1 MICIL
6 KKFRDTNLEGVDI
19 MLIDQEKCVGCGT
32 CLPFCPVEAIQLKAR
47 ENSADA
53 DKKKSKKFSIIV
65 LDECAECGVCL
76 RSAGCP
82 QDAIYQQPLEYP
94 RTIRSLMSDVLTV
107 AQESQISGRGTE
119 EMKTNEVT
127 GRFKKGFTGVGIE
140 VGRAITGARIRDVEK
155 IAMAVAKLNI
165 EFEKVNPTTSMM
177 SDPATGRFKNE
188 LLNEKVLSA
197 ILEFCV
203 KNEQLPELFDILGQ
217 VAKEIDSVF
226 SLDIATRLDSDGA
239 NPTRRYIDA
248 AGLWV
253 APNGKTNVALGR
265 PLIQE
270 D

>member
-1 MICIL
+1 
-6 KKFRDTNLEGVDI
+6 
-19 MLIDQEKCVGCGT
+19 MLIDEDKCVGCAT
-32 CLPFCPVEAIQLKAR
+32 CIPFCPVEAIQLIKR
-47 ENSADA
+47 GNLQDA
-53 DKKKSKKFSIIV
+53 GAKKSKRFSV
-65 LDECAECGVCL
+65 VDLDECAECGVCL

-94 RTIRSLMSDVLTV
+94 RTVRSLMSDVLTI
-107 AQESQISGRGTE
+107 AEESQISGRGTE

-127 GRFKKGFTGVGIE
+127 GRFKRGYAGVGIE
-140 VGRAITGARIRDVEK
+140 MGRAVTGTRIYDVEK
-155 IAMAVAKLNI
+155 IAMAVAKLDV

-177 SDPATGRFKNE
+177 SDPATGKFKEE

-203 KNEQLPELFDILGQ
+203 QNEQLPALFDVLKE
-217 VAKEIDSVF
+217 VEKEIDSVF
-226 SLDIATRLDSDGA
+226 SLDIAARLDPDGS
-239 NPTRRYIDA
+239 NPPRKYIDA